1 MNTNP
6 TVNKQYCIMKKVPL
20 LRSLRDLASVK
31 AEKLCSKDKP
41 HFEQLLDVCEKV
53 VVDDLVNEAIL
64 SENAHL
70 VTPVLTTF
78 AKRQSDIPIP
88 FVVNEKLVTQI
99 RVSGYW
105 LDVAP
110 KDSDDWHHLFDKDL
124 VRLYEALDEAGCL
137 DNLE

>member
-1 MNTNP
+1 
-6 TVNKQYCIMKKVPL
+6 MKKVPL
-20 LRSLRDLASVK
+20 LRSLRDLAAVK
-31 AEKLCSKDKP
+31 AEQLCSKDKP
-41 HFEQLLDVCEKV
+41 HFEQLLDVYEKV
-53 VVDDLVNEAIL
+53 VVDDLVNDAIL

-70 VTPVLTTF
+70 VAPMLAAF
-78 AKRQSDIPIP
+78 AKHQSDIPIP

-110 KDSDDWHHLFDKDL
+110 KDSDDWCHLYNKDL
-124 VRLYEALDEAGCL
+124 VRLYEALDEAGHL